1 MCGGGDEFAEEQII
15 GLPTGLRILYRG
27 QPFNGKAEEIAKNEL
42 FLKGKIK
49 DIPHAFYKREARRLF
64 GEAKFDCAIDLTG
77 KKSLFSVVAKE
88 MEGVRFFQYNARFV
102 REKQIA
108 KELAGQQ
115 VIVSATE
122 SYFIARYQGNN
133 PAVITV
139 EAIPAPDTEKV
150 NYICMYQQK
159 AQNVLKAFDRL
170 EKNTCLYITGKG
182 KGYQK
187 LKAMV
192 SDLHLEGRVI
202 LTGWLEKPF
211 CIYESVRL
219 FYLPGKEEESPNPL
233 GRRKPGYPCCK
244 NHEYEAAGRR
254 LHNGNALQLPGQ
266 ILESGTE

>member
-1 MCGGGDEFAEEQII
+1 
-15 GLPTGLRILYRG
+15 
-27 QPFNGKAEEIAKNEL
+27 
-42 FLKGKIK
+42 
-49 DIPHAFYKREARRLF
+49 
-64 GEAKFDCAIDLTG
+64 
-77 KKSLFSVVAKE
+77 

-139 EAIPAPDTEKV
+139 EAIPAPDTEKI

-159 AQNVLKAFDRL
+159 AQNVLKGFGRL

-192 SDLHLEGRVI
+192 SELHLEGRVI

-211 CIYESVRL
+211 AFMNLCDYFICGR
-219 FYLPGKEEESPNPL
+219 

-254 LHNGNALQLPGQ
+254 LHNRDALQLSGQ
-266 ILESGTE
+266 VLESGTE